1 MRGAWRVPLKLA
13 GLVGLTGV
21 VVPLQAALLAFH
33 RANGVGRLP
42 AWFHRGFAAVLGV
55 RSEIRGEPCAP
66 ERVVYVCNHLSYLDV
81 CVLGSVLRARFI
93 AKEDVAGWPV
103 FGALARLQR
112 TLFVS
117 RSATRAAGVVSA
129 MDAALADGDALI
141 LFPEGTTS
149 PGDRVL
155 PFKSSAFAALVAAGP
170 SLRIQPV
177 TLELLC
183 VDGAPVEAG
192 PGPRRDGYAYH
203 ADMSLGP
210 HLLAFMR
217 TSGARLRVHFHAPLD
232 AAAWSDRKALAR
244 DAWQRVSEG
253 LDSGVAATDVAAM
266 A

>member
-1 MRGAWRVPLKLA
+1 VKLA
-13 GLVGLTGV
+13 GLVVLIAV
-21 VVPLQAALLAFH
+21 VVPVQALLLALH

-55 RSEIRGEPCAP
+55 RAEILGEPCPPA
-66 ERVVYVCNHLSYLDV
+66 RVVYVCNHLSYLDV
-81 CVLGSVLRARFI
+81 SVLGSVLRARFI
-93 AKEDVAGWPV
+93 AKDEVAGWPV

-117 RSATRAAGVVSA
+117 RSASRAAGVVSA

-177 TLELLC
+177 TLQLLC

-192 PGPRRDGYAYH
+192 PGPGRDGYAYH

-210 HLLAFMR
+210 HLFAFMR
-217 TSGARLRVHFHAPLD
+217 TSGARLRVHFHAPMD
-232 AAAWSDRKALAR
+232 ASAWGDRKTLAR
-244 DAWQRVSEG
+244 AAWQRVSAG
-253 LDSGVAATDVAAM
+253 LGADAAATGVSAFA
-266 A
+266 